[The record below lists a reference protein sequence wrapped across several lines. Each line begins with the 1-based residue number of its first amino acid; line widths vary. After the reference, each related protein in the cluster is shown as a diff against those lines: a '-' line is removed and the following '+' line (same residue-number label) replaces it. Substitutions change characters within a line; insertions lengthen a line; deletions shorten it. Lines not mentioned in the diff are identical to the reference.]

1 MRDHSVDLMVEI
13 ARSCKPG
20 GGGTKGDAV
29 RAIRMCFEI
38 MELMKLVSGLF
49 FFIYFW
55 WDFWCC
61 GDGGCC
67 VSWSITC
74 AVFYFAFFIIFDRHR
89 TDY

>member
-38 MELMKLVSGLF
+38 MELMKLVSFCF
-49 FFIYFW
+49 FWIARSARFRVLCFK
-55 WDFWCC
+55 
-61 GDGGCC
+61 
-67 VSWSITC
+67 
-74 AVFYFAFFIIFDRHR
+74 IIFDRHR
-89 TDY
+89 TVY

>member
-38 MELMKLVSGLF
+38 MELMKLVSGFVLSLF
-49 FFIYFW
+49 LVGFLHFI
-55 WDFWCC
+55 
-61 GDGGCC
+61 
-67 VSWSITC
+67 
-74 AVFYFAFFIIFDRHR
+74 
-89 TDY
+89 